1 MESSLANACKI
12 RIKDFEGP
20 FDLLFHLIEKNKVN
34 IYDIP
39 INDIVGQYLHYLSEM
54 RELNLD
60 IASEFLVMAAT
71 LLYIKSRMLLP
82 GNDPTE
88 DEGPDPREELV
99 NRLLEYRKYKEV
111 TDTFRKLE
119 SLWLGSYCRVS
130 GDEPSAA
137 PGNDG
142 TLSLSI
148 DKLAE
153 TYRFII
159 LRNEKRINRNLP
171 EITDFVR
178 RETMTLRQKM
188 NQILKFLAQKGAFI
202 FSEFLSPLRHSRSE
216 VVSGFLAMLEL
227 SRLKKVI
234 LEQKKLFS
242 SILIKSNTKLK

>member
-1 MESSLANACKI
+1 MESSLTNACKI

-20 FDLLFHLIEKNKVN
+20 FDLLFHLIEKNKVS

-39 INDIVGQYLHYLSEM
+39 INDIVGQYLQYLSEM

-71 LLYIKSRMLLP
+71 LLHIKSRMLLP

-88 DEGPDPREELV
+88 DDGPDPREELV
-99 NRLLEYRKYKEV
+99 NRLLEYRKYKDV
-111 TDTFRKLE
+111 TDEFRKLE
-119 SLWLGSYCRVS
+119 SIWSGSCCRVP
-130 GDEPSAA
+130 GNEPVAA
-137 PGNDG
+137 PGDDDVI
-142 TLSLSI
+142 SLSI
-148 DKLAE
+148 NKLAD
-153 TYRFII
+153 TYRFLL

-216 VVSGFLAMLEL
+216 IVSGFMAMLEL

-234 LEQKKLFS
+234 IEQKKLFS
-242 SILIKSNTKLK
+242 SILIKRNSQ